1 MRLTPAEDVVAILR
15 TSVRVLAVGMDGVSD
30 DDVEVEGSVEEPLEG
45 GEEEVVK
52 THGERVAQQLQADE
66 AHAALLSPDHQLP
79 HSFPFYEY
87 CFWKYMSMSCLNTGI
102 LFTKVDAHW
111 NHAAM
116 CS

>member
-66 AHAALLSPDHQLP
+66 DENLP
-79 HSFPFYEY
+79 YYRPIINSRTPFH
-87 CFWKYMSMSCLNTGI
+87 
-102 LFTKVDAHW
+102 FTNIVFGNICQCHV
-111 NHAAM
+111 
-116 CS
+116 